1 MHYWS
6 MISDAQKN
14 AMTNILGLALFALNI
29 YMFYW
34 NALEIS
40 SFLVVTCV
48 SLALF
53 LFKGSQTKEW
63 LKKALS
69 KIISK

>member
-1 MHYWS
+1 

-14 AMTNILGLALFALNI
+14 TITNILGLALFALNV

-34 NALEIS
+34 DALEVS
-40 SFLVVTCV
+40 SFLIMTCI

-53 LFKGSQTKEW
+53 LFKASQTKEW

>member
-1 MHYWS
+1 

-14 AMTNILGLALFALNI
+14 TITNILGLVLFALNVYI
-29 YMFYW
+29 FYW
-34 NALEIS
+34 DALEIS
-40 SFLVVTCV
+40 SFLIMTCI

-53 LFKGSQTKEW
+53 LFKADQTKEW

-69 KIISK
+69 KILSK

>member
-1 MHYWS
+1 V
-6 MISDAQKN
+6 ISDAQKN
-14 AMTNILGLALFALNI
+14 TTTNILGLALFALNV

-34 NALEIS
+34 DALEIS
-40 SFLVVTCV
+40 SFLMMTCI

-53 LFKGSQTKEW
+53 LFKADQTKEW

-69 KIISK
+69 KILSK

>member
-1 MHYWS
+1 
-6 MISDAQKN
+6 MINDAQKN
-14 AMTNILGLALFALNI
+14 TITNILGLVLFALNV

-34 NALEIS
+34 DSLEIS
-40 SFLVVTCV
+40 SFLVITCV
-48 SLALF
+48 SLVLF
-53 LFKGSQTKEW
+53 LFKSSQTKEW

>member
-1 MHYWS
+1 

-14 AMTNILGLALFALNI
+14 TITNILGLALFALNV

-34 NALEIS
+34 DALEIS
-40 SFLVVTCV
+40 SFLIMTCI

-53 LFKGSQTKEW
+53 LFKADQTKEW

-69 KIISK
+69 KILSK

>member
-1 MHYWS
+1 V
-6 MISDAQKN
+6 ISDAQKN
-14 AMTNILGLALFALNI
+14 TITNILGLALFALNV

-34 NALEIS
+34 DALEIS
-40 SFLVVTCV
+40 SFLIMTCI

-53 LFKGSQTKEW
+53 LFKADQTKEW

-69 KIISK
+69 KILSK

>member
-1 MHYWS
+1 

-14 AMTNILGLALFALNI
+14 TITNILGLALFALNV

-34 NALEIS
+34 DALEVS
-40 SFLVVTCV
+40 SFLIMTCI

-53 LFKGSQTKEW
+53 LFKASQTKEW
-63 LKKALS
+63 IRKALS
-69 KIISK
+69 KILSR

>member
-1 MHYWS
+1 V
-6 MISDAQKN
+6 ISDAQKN
-14 AMTNILGLALFALNI
+14 TITNILGLALFALNV

-34 NALEIS
+34 DALEIS
-40 SFLVVTCV
+40 SFLMMTCI

-53 LFKGSQTKEW
+53 LFKADQTKEW

-69 KIISK
+69 KILSK

>member
-1 MHYWS
+1 

-14 AMTNILGLALFALNI
+14 TITNILGLALFALNV

-34 NALEIS
+34 DALEIS
-40 SFLVVTCV
+40 SFLMMTCI

-53 LFKGSQTKEW
+53 LFKADQTKEW

-69 KIISK
+69 KILSK